1 MRHGSPLW
9 IQPAFHPR
17 AGTRGSNVRGAH
29 QGCLVAELRRAGVA
43 TDMAFRGNMKRRMAK
58 ANDQGARYALILGDD
73 ELANDKVQVK
83 ALKTGDQAAMP
94 LSWVPQGIFDLL
106 FEDQVA
112 EDHGEQ
118 LPPLAQ
124 RLTTA

>member
-1 MRHGSPLW
+1 M
-9 IQPAFHPR
+9 
-17 AGTRGSNVRGAH
+17 
-29 QGCLVAELRRAGVA
+29 
-43 TDMAFRGNMKRRMAK
+43 
-58 ANDQGARYALILGDD
+58 
-73 ELANDKVQVK
+73 QVK

-106 FEDQVA
+106 FEDEIA

-124 RLTTA
+124 R